1 MSLQVF
7 IFQMVAE
14 VFFFGI
20 RQRGQVKKKGS
31 ACNDSTSEIC
41 TYGSPLLVAGEAPP
55 QIPWGKRVSKIS
67 EFIIASTQTARR
79 LWPLASSLLLSLRD
93 YPDSPKLHDNHDRNT
108 KQGDENPDAE
118 ISESFGDHS
127 D

>member
-1 MSLQVF
+1 MRRKGRMSLQVF

-41 TYGSPLLVAGEAPP
+41 TYGHPFWWRVKLRHKSLGQARLKNFRIHHSEHTDGATFVASRFLATA
-55 QIPWGKRVSKIS
+55 VS
-67 EFIIASTQTARR
+67 AR
-79 LWPLASSLLLSLRD
+79 LP
-93 YPDSPKLHDNHDRNT
+93 
-108 KQGDENPDAE
+108 G
-118 ISESFGDHS
+118 
-127 D
+127 